1 MLKEYAMI
9 GSTKEDLEMN
19 KIIKENQIKTRKL
32 NEQKSKKNKF
42 ERRLVRFVNV
52 MVYVW
57 GLIGF
62 TALMI
67 LITIIENLK
76 F

>member
-62 TALMI
+62 AALMI
-67 LITIIENLK
+67 LISIIENLK